1 MHFEEGKTA
10 LSAEARF
17 GSIMKRAGYSQTT
30 GRSQSNQIKGR
41 GDRKDVLE
49 TKSTEQSPVP
59 RGITQFTRRKGPACK
74 GKSGRTRTFVSV
86 LSA

>member
-1 MHFEEGKTA
+1 MHFKEGKTA
-10 LSAEARF
+10 LSAEVRF

-30 GRSQSNQIKGR
+30 EGPQSNPVKGR
-41 GDRKDVLE
+41 WDRKDVLE
-49 TKSTEQSPVP
+49 TKSTEQSPVT
-59 RGITQFTRRKGPACK
+59 RGIIQFARRKGPACK